1 MMSGRGRY
9 KTKHHDSVLA
19 ILLENPLRC
28 FTVDGLCESLDEE
41 GRKMGRTT
49 VYRQLEKMTAD
60 GLALKYIS
68 EKGEAASYRL
78 CGENCRLHLH
88 LKCLD
93 CGALTHLDCAAAES
107 FSQHLLENHSFRLD
121 PTKTVIYGHC
131 GCDAVNQEDR

>member
-49 VYRQLEKMTAD
+49 VYRQLEKIRRTAW
-60 GLALKYIS
+60 L
-68 EKGEAASYRL
+68 
-78 CGENCRLHLH
+78 
-88 LKCLD
+88 
-93 CGALTHLDCAAAES
+93 
-107 FSQHLLENHSFRLD
+107 
-121 PTKTVIYGHC
+121 
-131 GCDAVNQEDR
+131 

>member
-49 VYRQLEKMTAD
+49 VYRQLE
-60 GLALKYIS
+60 
-68 EKGEAASYRL
+68 
-78 CGENCRLHLH
+78 
-88 LKCLD
+88 
-93 CGALTHLDCAAAES
+93 
-107 FSQHLLENHSFRLD
+107 
-121 PTKTVIYGHC
+121 
-131 GCDAVNQEDR
+131 